1 MLTCADVCDRVV
13 EVTLPSSYVRRLARI
28 IHTTTQ
34 SLAAMWLRESKEQEQ
49 LSTREQA
56 LGVHHS
62 IHSAA
67 RDSAPDAPLA
77 AAAAAAAAA
86 CSVAA
91 NRSEELE
98 LGQELK
104 QEKEQVCVHFLKT
117 KKEVCVLIQK
127 KRRHVSL

>member
-1 MLTCADVCDRVV
+1 MLTYADVCDRVV

-34 SLAAMWLRESKEQEQ
+34 SLAAMWLRESKEQEE
-49 LSTREQA
+49 LATRERS

-86 CSVAA
+86 ARSVAA

-98 LGQELK
+98 PRQELV
-104 QEKEQVCVHFLKT
+104 KEQVCVIERVYII
-117 KKEVCVLIQK
+117 KEERASECVTWAK
-127 KRRHVSL
+127 S